1 MDNRCY
7 LAFTLYLNLIMI
19 SIVIPCYNC
28 AAYISRAFNS
38 VLKQTYTNWELIL
51 VDNNSSDNTADILL
65 QLQSQHPEKVHVLFE
80 EKPGAPCA
88 RNRGLAQARGSWV
101 QFLDADDEL
110 APDKL
115 SRQYALALKQN
126 PALVAATYTRI
137 GSHLGRRIRETRAV
151 QPGSIWSAL
160 IQSNLGI
167 TSSNLW
173 NRALLLKVNGWDE
186 SLSASQEYDLMFR
199 MLQVRPMIAFDE
211 RDRTTVHV
219 VPGESISRG
228 TGKLKRLKVLESKIN
243 LRQRIKVY
251 LEKENLLTLD
261 LERQL
266 DLFLFEQMTKA
277 YRYTRDYEQPMLEL
291 QVRVGTKIKALL
303 FKNKMGLK
311 RLLRLEE
318 K

>member
-1 MDNRCY
+1 
-7 LAFTLYLNLIMI
+7 MI

-38 VLKQTYTNWELIL
+38 VLKQTYTNWELFL
-51 VDNNSSDNTADILL
+51 VDNNSSDNTPEILL
-65 QLQSQHPEKVHVLFE
+65 QLQRQYPEKVHVLFE

-88 RNRGLAQARGSWV
+88 RNRGLVQAGGSWV

-126 PALVAATYTRI
+126 PALVAATYTRR
-137 GSHLGRRIRETRAV
+137 GSHLGRRIRETRTV
-151 QPGSIWSAL
+151 QPGDIWSAL

-199 MLQVRPMIAFDE
+199 MLQLRPMVAFDE
-211 RDRTTVHV
+211 RDRTTVHI
-219 VPGESISRG
+219 VPGDSISRG

-243 LRQRIKVY
+243 LRQRIKAY
-251 LEKENLLTLD
+251 LKKEDLLTTE
-261 LERQL
+261 LEQQL

-277 YRYTRDYEQPMLEL
+277 YRYTRDYEQHMQAL
-291 QVRVGTKIKALL
+291 QVPFTGRIKALL
-303 FKNKMGLK
+303 FKRKIGLK
-311 RLLRLEE
+311 CLLGWAE

>member
-1 MDNRCY
+1 
-7 LAFTLYLNLIMI
+7 MI

-28 AAYISRAFNS
+28 APYIRRAFNS
-38 VLKQTYTNWELIL
+38 VLKQTYTNWELLL
-51 VDNNSSDNTADILL
+51 VDNNSTDNTREILL
-65 QLQSQHPEKVHVLFE
+65 QLQDQHPEKVQVLFE

-88 RNRGLAQARGSWV
+88 RNRGLAEARGSWI

-115 SRQYALALKQN
+115 SGQYALALKQS
-126 PALVAATYTRI
+126 PAVVAATYTRK
-137 GSHLGRRIRETRAV
+137 GGQAGQRIRETRAV
-151 QPGSIWSAL
+151 DPGDIWSAL

-173 NRALLLKVNGWDE
+173 NRKLLIRANGWDE

-199 MLQVRPMIAFDE
+199 MLQLRPMVAFDM

-219 VPGESISRG
+219 VPGESVSRG

-243 LRQRIKVY
+243 LRHRIKAY
-251 LEKENLLTLD
+251 LLKENLLRPELQ
-261 LERQL
+261 RQL

-277 YRYTRDYEQPMLEL
+277 YRYTAHYQEQTQALHVPAACRLKAYL
-291 QVRVGTKIKALL
+291 FRRKIG
-303 FKNKMGLK
+303 MK
-311 RLLRLEE
+311 RLLGLEQ